1 MINRVI
7 NWLTGYVEFSF
18 SGGFASD
25 FLDECYQLHLNI
37 YDIRYEE
44 ALVARCPVAAYKY
57 LHKIAHRHGGKI
69 KIHKK
74 CGLPFCIS
82 KILVRPGLA
91 VGCVMFVALF
101 CFLSGFVWN
110 IEYIGNKTVEDSR
123 IETFLD
129 KQDFRIGTHWNVK
142 EKQKI
147 EDLMLASFDEI
158 AWVHINRVGTTA
170 YVEIQEATPK
180 PDIESKTYTNLTATK
195 DGVIVFAMVRDGWQ
209 QAFVGDSVTKGTVL
223 VSGVNTPEKKKENF
237 FAHASGDF
245 IARVNEKFA
254 LTVSREQCRKEY
266 TAEKEYRA
274 ISFFGLYLPLYIGKI
289 PKKNTEIERHNI
301 YLTINKKP
309 IPIGTVKTYVK
320 TYNIYTVTLSDK
332 ELLKLTDSLIEQ
344 KLSANYGKNNVVS
357 KDIKVALNSNSAVAS
372 GRVEVL
378 ENIGEEVR
386 LISKKPKQSKKT
398 AN

>member
-1 MINRVI
+1 M
-7 NWLTGYVEFSF
+7 
-18 SGGFASD
+18 
-25 FLDECYQLHLNI
+25 
-37 YDIRYEE
+37 
-44 ALVARCPVAAYKY
+44 LVARCPIAAYKY

-74 CGLPFCIS
+74 YGLPFCFS

-91 VGCVMFVALF
+91 VGCVLFVALF

-110 IEYIGNKTVEDSR
+110 IEYIGNKTIEDSR

-170 YVEIQEATPK
+170 RVEIQEATPK
-180 PDIESKTYTNLTATK
+180 PDIEGKTYTNLTATK

-223 VSGVNTPEKKKENF
+223 VSGINTPEKKKENF

-274 ISFFGLYLPLYIGKI
+274 ISFFGMYIPLYIGKI
-289 PKKNTEIERHNI
+289 PKENIEIERHNI

-309 IPIGTVKTYVK
+309 IPIGMVKTYVK
-320 TYNIYTVTLSDK
+320 EYNIYTVTLSDK

-344 KLSANYGKNNVVS
+344 KLSANYGKNNVIS
-357 KDIKVALNSNSAVAS
+357 KDIKVALNSNSAVAR

-386 LISKKPKQSKKT
+386 LISKKPPISG
-398 AN
+398 

>member
-1 MINRVI
+1 M
-7 NWLTGYVEFSF
+7 
-18 SGGFASD
+18 
-25 FLDECYQLHLNI
+25 
-37 YDIRYEE
+37 
-44 ALVARCPVAAYKY
+44 
-57 LHKIAHRHGGKI
+57 
-69 KIHKK
+69 
-74 CGLPFCIS
+74 
-82 KILVRPGLA
+82 
-91 VGCVMFVALF
+91 
-101 CFLSGFVWN
+101 
-110 IEYIGNKTVEDSR
+110 
-123 IETFLD
+123 
-129 KQDFRIGTHWNVK
+129 
-142 EKQKI
+142 
-147 EDLMLASFDEI
+147 
-158 AWVHINRVGTTA
+158 
-170 YVEIQEATPK
+170 
-180 PDIESKTYTNLTATK
+180 
-195 DGVIVFAMVRDGWQ
+195 
-209 QAFVGDSVTKGTVL
+209 
-223 VSGVNTPEKKKENF
+223 EKKKENF

-289 PKKNTEIERHNI
+289 PKKNTEIERHNV

-320 TYNIYTVTLSDK
+320 TYNIYTVTLSDN

-344 KLSANYGKNNVVS
+344 KLSANYGKNNIVS